1 MTSIRLGRRL
11 ARRLLA
17 IALLAGLLIPG
28 GPTALAGARSN
39 VSFTGVESQLM
50 CTACKESLAVA
61 QSPAADAERQYLR
74 DLIAQGLSQ
83 KQIMANM
90 VAVYS
95 PAVLARPPASGFNLT
110 IYILPPAV
118 LLIGLATLV
127 YFLPRWRARARAA
140 AAERAAQGAPP
151 RPRLSPSDT
160 ARLDAELA
168 RSDGR

>member
-1 MTSIRLGRRL
+1 MTPLRLSRL
-11 ARRLLA
+11 ILA
-17 IALLAGLLIPG
+17 LAVVAGLLAPTG
-28 GPTALAGARSN
+28 ATALAAGRPD

-74 DLIAQGLSQ
+74 DLIGQGLSE

-95 PAVLARPPASGFNLT
+95 PAVLAKPPASGFDLT
-110 IYILPPAV
+110 IYLVPPAV
-118 LLIGLATLV
+118 LLIGLATLA
-127 YFLPRWRARARAA
+127 YFLPRWRARSRSA
-140 AAERAAQGAPP
+140 AAERAARGTAATT
-151 RPRLSPSDT
+151 PRLSPADT

>member
-1 MTSIRLGRRL
+1 MTPLRLGRLIL
-11 ARRLLA
+11 ALALVVGLLA
-17 IALLAGLLIPG
+17 PTGA
-28 GPTALAGARSN
+28 TALAAARPD

-74 DLIAQGLSQ
+74 DLISQGLSER
-83 KQIMANM
+83 QIMANM

-95 PAVLARPPASGFNLT
+95 PAVLAKPPASGFDLT
-110 IYILPPAV
+110 IYLVPPAV
-118 LLIGLATLV
+118 LLIGLATLA
-127 YFLPRWRARARAA
+127 YFLPRWRARARSAA
-140 AAERAAQGAPP
+140 AARAAQDSAP
-151 RPRLSPSDT
+151 RPRLSPADT